1 MIRIENIIS
10 EFKEYT
16 KDQVD
21 TAPIQIAYIL
31 AAKTQSY
38 FKILGSSYLEYAM
51 ETAKVLIN
59 LRLDIQSIIAGLLH
73 GILVEG
79 KISLEEIQSAMG
91 NETANVVL
99 GVHSINTIADTT
111 LQDEDVVENMRQMVF
126 ATSKDMRILFVNLAV
141 RLVQMRHLSRL
152 FSTSAKKIA
161 QATLDTYSP
170 IAERLGLSHIKVEL
184 EDLCFSYIKSHEH
197 KKIAQFLE
205 ENREKHQASIDRL
218 TDEIQQLM
226 VGKNIDGY
234 MKGRIKH
241 RYSLFLKSVRY
252 GVDYKHLH
260 DLLGLR
266 IIVNSESE
274 CYEVLGLISS
284 HYKSIS
290 GTYKDYISFPK
301 PNGYQSLHTQVVGNL
316 GQSFEIQIRTN
327 EMNSVAVR
335 GIAAHWEYKANIQV
349 TAQEDEKTVWLQELG
364 NSLNIT
370 SDPKESLEI
379 FTREL
384 YSDFVYA
391 FSPKGKIVK
400 LPKNA
405 TLLDFAYAIHSE
417 IGNTCVSAQINGKN
431 RPLHTV
437 VKHGDK
443 ITVLTLESQQPQM
456 EWLNIATTSK
466 ALSYIKTF
474 LRKREKK
481 QSIKLGREMFSDFL
495 YKHKSDIELVESSEK
510 MKTFITQHQLKSVE
524 TFYSQIGFGT
534 LDLSIFNLFITGEEK
549 TSQKGNLIRR
559 TLVKPFKRKA
569 PESVEIAGLNDT
581 DMIMHYAKCC
591 LPVKGDEII
600 GAVTP
605 GKGISIHLVD
615 CINIRSQ
622 IINPSKLIQ
631 VEWSK
636 NMTEKLPVRINLQFD
651 NKIKTTLNITK
662 ILAGYDIELL
672 QNNLRLINNVTHQD
686 ITMRVTDADQLIK
699 ILRKLNNIK
708 SVKAERTQEAEYIKK
723 KENNKS

>member
-1 MIRIENIIS
+1 M
-10 EFKEYT
+10 
-16 KDQVD
+16 
-21 TAPIQIAYIL
+21 
-31 AAKTQSY
+31 
-38 FKILGSSYLEYAM
+38 
-51 ETAKVLIN
+51 
-59 LRLDIQSIIAGLLH
+59 
-73 GILVEG
+73 
-79 KISLEEIQSAMG
+79 
-91 NETANVVL
+91 
-99 GVHSINTIADTT
+99 
-111 LQDEDVVENMRQMVF
+111 
-126 ATSKDMRILFVNLAV
+126 
-141 RLVQMRHLSRL
+141 
-152 FSTSAKKIA
+152 
-161 QATLDTYSP
+161 
-170 IAERLGLSHIKVEL
+170 
-184 EDLCFSYIKSHEH
+184 
-197 KKIAQFLE
+197 
-205 ENREKHQASIDRL
+205 
-218 TDEIQQLM
+218 
-226 VGKNIDGY
+226 
-234 MKGRIKH
+234 
-241 RYSLFLKSVRY
+241 
-252 GVDYKHLH
+252 
-260 DLLGLR
+260 
-266 IIVNSESE
+266 
-274 CYEVLGLISS
+274 
-284 HYKSIS
+284 
-290 GTYKDYISFPK
+290 
-301 PNGYQSLHTQVVGNL
+301 
-316 GQSFEIQIRTN
+316 
-327 EMNSVAVR
+327 
-335 GIAAHWEYKANIQV
+335 
-349 TAQEDEKTVWLQELG
+349 
-364 NSLNIT
+364 NIT

-510 MKTFITQHQLKSVE
+510 MNTFITQHQLKSVE

>member
-1 MIRIENIIS
+1 MIRIEHIIN

-21 TAPIQIAYIL
+21 TAPLQIAYIL

-79 KISLEEIQSAMG
+79 KISLEELQSAMG
-91 NETANVVL
+91 DETANVIQ
-99 GVHSINTIADTT
+99 GVHSINTLAGAAH
-111 LQDEDVVENMRQMVF
+111 QDEDVVENMRQMVF
-126 ATSKDMRILFVNLAV
+126 ATTKDMRILFVNLAI

-152 FSTSAKKIA
+152 FKTSAKKIA
-161 QATLDTYSP
+161 QATLDTYGP

-184 EDLCFSYIKSHEH
+184 EDLCFSYIKSSEH
-197 KKIAQFLE
+197 KKITRFLE
-205 ENREKHQASIDRL
+205 DHKDKHQASIERL
-218 TDEIQQLM
+218 TDEIQHLM
-226 VGKNIDGY
+226 VEKNIDGY
-234 MKGRIKH
+234 IKGRIKH
-241 RYSLFLKSVRY
+241 RYSLYLKAVRY
-252 GVDYKHLH
+252 EVDYKHLH

-284 HYKSIS
+284 NYKSIS

-301 PNGYQSLHTQVVGNL
+301 PNGYQSLHTQIVGNL
-316 GQSFEIQIRTN
+316 GQSFEIQIRTM

-335 GIAAHWEYKANIQV
+335 GVAAHWEYKATIQV
-349 TAQEDEKTVWLQELG
+349 TAQEDEKTAWLQELG

-391 FSPKGKIVK
+391 FSPKGKIIK

-417 IGNTCVSAQINGKN
+417 IGHTCVSAQINGKN
-431 RPLHTV
+431 RPLNTV

-443 ITVLTLESQQPQM
+443 INVLTLESQQPQT

-466 ALSYIKTF
+466 ALSHIKTF
-474 LRKREKK
+474 LRKRERK
-481 QSIKLGREMFSDFL
+481 QAIKLGRELFSDFL
-495 YKHKSDIELVESSEK
+495 FKHKSDIELIENSEK
-510 MKTFITQHQLKSVE
+510 MDVFINKNKLKSVE
-524 TFYSQIGFGT
+524 SFYSQIGFGT
-534 LDLSIFNLFITGEEK
+534 LDISIFNVFINGDQK
-549 TSQKGNLIRR
+549 QSQKDNLITR
-559 TLVKPFKRKA
+559 TLVKPFTRKK
-569 PESVEIAGLNDT
+569 PKNVEIAGLNDT

-591 LPVKGDEII
+591 LPVKGDEIV

-605 GKGISIHLVD
+605 GKGLSIHLTD
-615 CINIRSQ
+615 CINIRSHK
-622 IINPSKLIQ
+622 INPSKLLQ

-636 NMTEKLPVRINLQFD
+636 NMTDKLPIRINLLFD

-672 QNNLRLINNVTHQD
+672 RNNLQLINNITHQD
-686 ITMRVTDADQLIK
+686 ITMRVTDTDQLTK
-699 ILRKLNNIK
+699 ILKKLNNIK

-723 KENNKS
+723 QENSNS